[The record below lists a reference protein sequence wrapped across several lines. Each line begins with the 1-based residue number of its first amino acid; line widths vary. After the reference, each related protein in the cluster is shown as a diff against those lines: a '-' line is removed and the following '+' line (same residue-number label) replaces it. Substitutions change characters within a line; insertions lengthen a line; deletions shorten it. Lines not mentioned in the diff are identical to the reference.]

1 MLARWGF
8 SGRAD
13 WSSHYH
19 RHTALHTYLPAFW
32 KYQNYGNYFKIDILT
47 SINMYQIIYLKFV
60 EIEYTIAPS
69 PSSFLK
75 IWNLKSSKWNL
86 KPWPKVS
93 VPLDLLKKKNTV
105 AVVDRKW
112 NVLGKGNLKVVY
124 FLLFP
129 NEKLESND
137 SVLFLASQSQPILVP
152 VFTIT
157 NVDPEKS
164 YLSGSAVLV
173 WVTSWIVRVWKTI
186 YH

>member
-1 MLARWGF
+1 M
-8 SGRAD
+8 
-13 WSSHYH
+13 
-19 RHTALHTYLPAFW
+19 
-32 KYQNYGNYFKIDILT
+32 DILT

-60 EIEYTIAPS
+60 EIEYSIAPS

-124 FLLFP
+124 FLRFP

>member
-1 MLARWGF
+1 M
-8 SGRAD
+8 
-13 WSSHYH
+13 
-19 RHTALHTYLPAFW
+19 
-32 KYQNYGNYFKIDILT
+32 
-47 SINMYQIIYLKFV
+47 
-60 EIEYTIAPS
+60 
-69 PSSFLK
+69 
-75 IWNLKSSKWNL
+75 
-86 KPWPKVS
+86 
-93 VPLDLLKKKNTV
+93 
-105 AVVDRKW
+105 
-112 NVLGKGNLKVVY
+112 VY
-124 FLLFP
+124 FLRFP